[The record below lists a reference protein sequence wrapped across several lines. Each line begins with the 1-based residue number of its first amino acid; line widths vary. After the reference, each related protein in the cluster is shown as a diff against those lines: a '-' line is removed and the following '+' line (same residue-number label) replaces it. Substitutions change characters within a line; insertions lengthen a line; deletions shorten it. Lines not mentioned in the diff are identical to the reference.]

1 MLTNNKTTQKRSLLR
16 TALSTFGLIGAA
28 LTLTGCIQLDGDLKI
43 GSDARASGK
52 LLFSIDKSFAE
63 LAGINS
69 LSDLKTSPEQI
80 KVTDSCKGTRLYES
94 PSSYVTECNVSRSVL
109 ADDTFSSSIIDGQV
123 VFSYKATNSE
133 GDSSVS
139 FGATNLRVKFPG
151 DIDRVESAK
160 PSQVSRVNKRTVL
173 IRGLATDN
181 YDIKVYAS
189 CGKKCAVSGSSIADR
204 SEDPNNPGFVR
215 ANKRLG
221 GMITQNTIV
230 TRANSPYT
238 ITKTLQ
244 IPQGITVKVEPGVTI
259 VSAAETM
266 FHVQGDLLFEGEASR
281 PINLNGRP
289 KTFFLTKR
297 APVGTK
303 INLNYV
309 NLNGGGVVSTN
320 SSGAGYVDWEI
331 KNSRIVGVRKRW
343 HVWYPTNFLVEKSVF
358 KDSGG
363 IDIGVK
369 LDEEDSGVAVI
380 RDNLFDGPSTSEYWV
395 QSWASYGGALRVVGN
410 HFKGDGFNVLKI
422 KYDGAFIDAS
432 GNYWGTTNSKKI
444 ENKVLDAAD
453 SLKYKSKIE
462 VGSPLASRPAEVPR
476 R

>member
-1 MLTNNKTTQKRSLLR
+1 VIS
-16 TALSTFGLIGAA
+16 AFGLIVAA

-69 LSDLKTSPEQI
+69 LNDLKTSPEQI

-109 ADDTFSSSIIDGQV
+109 ADDTFNSSIIDGQV
-123 VFSYKATNSE
+123 VFTYKATNSE

-151 DIDRVESAK
+151 NIERVESVN

-173 IRGLATDN
+173 IQGLATDN

-189 CGKKCAVSGSSIADR
+189 CGKKCVVSGSSLAGR
-204 SEDPNNPGFVR
+204 SEDPNNPGFAR

-221 GMITQNTIV
+221 GMITQNTIF

-244 IPQGITVKVEPGVTI
+244 VPLGLTVKVEPGVTI
-259 VSAAETM
+259 VSNAQTM
-266 FHVQGDLLFEGEASR
+266 FRVQGEVLFEGDASR

-289 KTFFLTKR
+289 QTFFQTKG
-297 APVGTK
+297 APKGSK
-303 INLNYV
+303 IHLNFV
-309 NLNGGGVVSTN
+309 NLNGGGIISEIGG
-320 SSGAGYVDWEI
+320 SSAVDWHI
-331 KNSRIVGVRKRW
+331 KNSRIVDVKKRW
-343 HVWYPTNFLVEKSVF
+343 YVWYPTKFLVEDSVF
-358 KDSGG
+358 RNSGG
-363 IDIGVK
+363 IDIGV
-369 LDEEDSGVAVI
+369 DTREEGAEPATI
-380 RDNLFDGPSTSEYWV
+380 RNNLFDGPSTTGFWV
-395 QSWASYGGALRVVGN
+395 AAWASYGKPISITGN
-410 HFKGDGFNVLKI
+410 HFKGDGFTVLKI
-422 KYDGAFIDAS
+422 KPQYDSAFIDAS
-432 GNYWGTTNSKKI
+432 GNYWGTLNSKKI
-444 ENKVLDAAD
+444 EDKVLDAAD
-453 SLKYKSKIE
+453 SLKYKSKIDL
-462 VGSPLASRPAEVPR
+462 SRPLSSRPAGVPR
-476 R
+476 K